1 MQRQHLFHGVDVW
14 RRALDQI
21 ESLGLPLHVHIHVHP
36 LATVLVLVEPAK
48 EKRRPDDRL
57 PEEILLDRPSIVI
70 GPCMYLCV
78 YAQVAPPATKSI
90 ASTD

>member
-1 MQRQHLFHGVDVW
+1 M
-14 RRALDQI
+14 
-21 ESLGLPLHVHIHVHP
+21 
-36 LATVLVLVEPAK
+36 LVLVEPAK